1 MLITGEGGGGGGSGD
16 GVVSEGFLFHMRGNC
31 FTMCAWMY
39 LSLSVASFFFFV
51 LLLLLLLLLLL
62 GDDAGASFPL
72 FPFSPSFLLI
82 IARKRSVFQG

>member
-39 LSLSVASFFFFV
+39 LSLSVASFFFFFCFFFWEMM
-51 LLLLLLLLLLL
+51 LEHH
-62 GDDAGASFPL
+62 S
-72 FPFSPSFLLI
+72 PFSPFPLL
-82 IARKRSVFQG
+82 FF